1 VQEEA
6 MKISPLCA
14 VGVASVLASVVLA
27 EPASATSINTAGADG
42 PYQVNFCPVLAK
54 QLRLAQFDFPCT
66 PSAGTRENVARVLAD
81 PRQLGYA
88 QLDAFLIASKEQAAE
103 PAFSIVRQD
112 DVRQCLYAVTRNPEL
127 TNWGELAANAQRL
140 RFILPAVTS
149 DSSASFQF
157 LRSIDPSG
165 VGKAKEVRHTPAV
178 ETAIREALSAED
190 TVGLFVQ
197 FPDPDSEP
205 FPLINVLGGHI
216 VPVIDRSILRQ
227 EAGGRKIYFAQE
239 TQVERPE
246 WVRSAR
252 KIVTACTPVLLFT
265 GSPSKVTPD
274 KARNDHEDLIR
285 TIGGLNASA
294 LMPEEGMLSK
304 LLKRSKELS
313 AASTEKVLAATE
325 EARQRARPYTDK
337 AMETARETAEQA
349 KEAAARASDAA
360 KPYLD
365 KSKEAARKA
374 YDDAMKLAKEL
385 MQKKPE
391 SPPKND

>member
-1 VQEEA
+1 MQTSPALAIVFAVALIGTPAEA
-6 MKISPLCA
+6 NR
-14 VGVASVLASVVLA
+14 
-27 EPASATSINTAGADG
+27 INTGAADG
-42 PYQVNFCPVLAK
+42 PYQVSFCPVLAQ
-54 QLRLAQFDFPCT
+54 QLQLAQFDYACT
-66 PSAGTRENVARVLAD
+66 PSTGTRENLERVLSD

-88 QLDAFLIASKEQAAE
+88 ELDGFVLARKQLAAE
-103 PAFSIVRQD
+103 AAFSIVRQD

-140 RFILPAVTS
+140 RFILPAATS

-165 VGKAKEVRHTPAV
+165 VGKAKEVRHTPAI

-190 TVGLFVQ
+190 TVSLFVQ

-205 FPLINVLGGHI
+205 FPLINELGGHI

-265 GSPSKVTPD
+265 GSASQVTPD
-274 KARNDHEDLIR
+274 KARKDHEDMIR
-285 TIGGLNASA
+285 TIGALNASA
-294 LMPEEGMLSK
+294 LLPEEGMLSK